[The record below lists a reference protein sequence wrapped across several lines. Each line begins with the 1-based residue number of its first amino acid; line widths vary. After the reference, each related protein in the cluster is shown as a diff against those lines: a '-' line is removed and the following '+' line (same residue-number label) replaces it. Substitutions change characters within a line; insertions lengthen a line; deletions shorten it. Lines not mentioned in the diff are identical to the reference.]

1 MIAFDD
7 LPGAT
12 GGVAQ
17 VLRPRGPL
25 KVLRA
30 SAAECAAHEA
40 VLDAIAKATK
50 GGCLWRA
57 DAEPSA

>member
-1 MIAFDD
+1 MSSLFHQNG
-7 LPGAT
+7 LL
-12 GGVAQ
+12 Q
-17 VLRPRGPL
+17 
-25 KVLRA
+25 RA